1 MKFEKMNIIKM
12 SEALQYME
20 EEKNFRASNLQGL
33 KLTYKGE
40 VKSYVIYS
48 YATIIFA
55 KKSNGE
61 VFINRL
67 NEFFS
72 RSTSRHQSL
81 VKKAFNL

>member
-1 MKFEKMNIIKM
+1 MDKMYIIKM
-12 SEALQYME
+12 AEAVQYME
-20 EEKNFRASNLQGL
+20 EEKSFRASNLQGL

-40 VKSYVIYS
+40 EGCYIVYS

-67 NEFFS
+67 GEKFS
-72 RSTSRHQSL
+72 PTTSRHQNL
-81 VKKAFNL
+81 VKRAFNL